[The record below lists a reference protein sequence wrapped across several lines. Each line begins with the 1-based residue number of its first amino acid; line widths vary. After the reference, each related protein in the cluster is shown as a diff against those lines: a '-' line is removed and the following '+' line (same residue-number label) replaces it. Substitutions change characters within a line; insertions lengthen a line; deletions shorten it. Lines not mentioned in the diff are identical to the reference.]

1 MVFKINDKLTQ
12 EEIRILQEEPIT
24 QEESD
29 EIDRILNNMREML
42 IILS

>member
-1 MVFKINDKLTQ
+1 MEKLTQ

>member
-1 MVFKINDKLTQ
+1 MYLTQ
-12 EEIRILQEEPIT
+12 EERRTLQEECVT

-29 EIDRILNNMREML
+29 EIDRILDDMYGML